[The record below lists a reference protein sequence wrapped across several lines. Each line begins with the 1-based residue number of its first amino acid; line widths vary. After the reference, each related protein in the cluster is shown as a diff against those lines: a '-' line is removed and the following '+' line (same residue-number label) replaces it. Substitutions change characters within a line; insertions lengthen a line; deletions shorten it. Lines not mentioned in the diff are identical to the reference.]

1 MCVRA
6 AGTTTT
12 PADGDHAR
20 TSGTGEPVPVTERTP
35 GVRGRV
41 LAVVVTVLATLGG
54 PPGQGAPDHALS
66 ALTFNIHHAAG
77 PDGVVDVDRV
87 AAEIAA
93 SGAEVVGL
101 QEVDRR
107 WGERTGFAD
116 QPAQLADRL
125 GMQVVFAPNDVVDG
139 PVPRQ
144 YGTAILTRLPIR
156 SSSHTLLPKGGEREE
171 QRGLLE
177 AVVDVRGV
185 AVRVMSVHLESGSAA
200 SRLLQARVVA
210 RHVERSAEP
219 VLLLG
224 DLNGTPD
231 SPEVTALTALLADS
245 HAGGDGYTHPAQA
258 PTERI
263 DFVLADGRFV
273 HSEVRPTAASDH
285 RPLFAA
291 VVIGS
296 PVPS

>member
-1 MCVRA
+1 M
-6 AGTTTT
+6 
-12 PADGDHAR
+12 P
-20 TSGTGEPVPVTERTP
+20 
-35 GVRGRV
+35 GRV
-41 LAVVVTVLATLGG
+41 LTVIVAVLAVLGAS
-54 PPGQGAPDHALS
+54 PGRGVPDRALS

-93 SGAEVVGL
+93 SGAEIVGL
-101 QEVDRR
+101 QELDRH
-107 WGERTGFAD
+107 WGGRTDFAD

-144 YGTAILTRLPIR
+144 YGTAVLTRLPIR
-156 SSSHTLLPKGGEREE
+156 SSSHTLLPRGGDGEE

-177 AVVDVRGV
+177 VVVDVRGV
-185 AVRVMSVHLESGSAA
+185 AVRVMAVHLESGSAT

-224 DLNGTPD
+224 DLNATPD
-231 SPEVTALTALLADS
+231 SPEVTTLTALLADS
-245 HAGGDGYTHPAQA
+245 HVGGGGFTHPAQA
-258 PTERI
+258 PTDRI
-263 DFVLADGRFV
+263 DFVLADGRFLR
-273 HSEVRPTAASDH
+273 SEVRTTAASDH
-285 RPLFAA
+285 RPLFVD
-291 VVIGS
+291 VVIG
-296 PVPS
+296 